1 MGREATWKA
10 VPYLLCSFIYVRR
23 INSIPPVV
31 PRLYFTEENNQAAHC
46 EILAHS
52 NEINPMASIH
62 ASSLFH
68 QRNDLHIPTLM
79 YAVIAS
85 SLSAHDNWKFGTI
98 LDVYRGISL
107 VVCTCPVLACARSLR
122 IAWHFFSKNYNLATQ
137 KCTLPRHIFLDQ
149 LYSSITI
156 TNL

>member
-1 MGREATWKA
+1 MDRFANNGRRSYPMRWLLVGREATWKA

-31 PRLYFTEENNQAAHC
+31 PRLYYTEVKNQATHC

-68 QRNDLHIPTLM
+68 HRNELHITILM

-85 SLSAHDNWKFGTI
+85 SLSAHDNRKLGTI
-98 LDVYRGISL
+98 LDVH
-107 VVCTCPVLACARSLR
+107 RS
-122 IAWHFFSKNYNLATQ
+122 IGEM
-137 KCTLPRHIFLDQ
+137 
-149 LYSSITI
+149 SIQRTK
-156 TNL
+156 